1 LVKESNM
8 NYIGIDFSLNSPGV
22 VVLNNELNFISF
34 LKAKS
39 GSKADQVM
47 QAHIGTFDGVT
58 LVTQPEYENSK
69 DFSNQELLKLN
80 RFINM
85 ADNMIGLIKSKIDD
99 TPCTFAFEG
108 VSYGSNGGTNNLIDM
123 AAAAAIFKY
132 KILSSFDNI
141 SNILTVAPST
151 IKKHAGKGNMNKRVL
166 WDVFTENRL
175 NDEDLGKSEFHEYVK
190 GLEIGKSVPKPL
202 DDLVDAYFLAKYIS
216 TLETL

>member
-1 LVKESNM
+1 M
-8 NYIGIDFSLNSPGV
+8 NYIGIDFSLNSPGI

-34 LKAKS
+34 LKAGS
-39 GSKADQVM
+39 GTKADQAL
-47 QAHIGTFDGVT
+47 QSLISTFDDVT
-58 LVTQPEYENSK
+58 LVSQPAYESSK
-69 DFSNQELLKLN
+69 EFSSQELHKLN

-85 ADNMIGLIKSKIDD
+85 ADTMIVLIKQKIDEG
-99 TPCTFAFEG
+99 PCTFAFEG

-175 NDEDLGKSEFHEYVK
+175 EDPNLEVSQLHKHVK

-202 DDLVDAYFLAKYIS
+202 DDLVDAYFLALYIS
-216 TLETL
+216 TLEAL

>member
-1 LVKESNM
+1 M

-69 DFSNQELLKLN
+69 DFSSQELLKLN

-85 ADNMIGLIKSKIDD
+85 ADVMIGLIKSKIDD

-132 KILSSFDNI
+132 NILSSFDNI
-141 SNILTVAPST
+141 INILTVAPST

>member
-1 LVKESNM
+1 MGKITAAITAVQGYVPEHILSNEDLAKLVDTSDEWITTRTGIKERRIM
-8 NYIGIDFSLNSPGV
+8 
-22 VVLNNELNFISF
+22 
-34 LKAKS
+34 K
-39 GSKADQVM
+39 
-47 QAHIGTFDGVT
+47 DGA
-58 LVTQPEYENSK
+58 S
-69 DFSNQELLKLN
+69 S
-80 RFINM
+80 
-85 ADNMIGLIKSKIDD
+85 
-99 TPCTFAFEG
+99 
-108 VSYGSNGGTNNLIDM
+108 DM